1 MIARVLWGV
10 WNKRSAV
17 HVCPVDAEGY
27 AHTPHE
33 LTIDC
38 RCGTIVDYENEKP
51 IVIHDLF
58 ENEVG

>member
-1 MIARVLWGV
+1 MIAGLLWGV

-17 HVCPVDAEGY
+17 HVCPVTNEGY
-27 AHTPHE
+27 AHEPHQ

-38 RCGTIVDYENEKP
+38 RCGPILDYSDEKP

-58 ENEVG
+58 ENEV